1 MKSSTE
7 TVCAALKHLAHPSTV
22 WGMMEHISNTRGKSY
37 IIAVHTEGVYGI
49 SPISSRIFFY
59 QHRKMKFDWT
69 YYSQL
74 RGLRQKG
81 TSNRSPL
88 CSSYPATTHVFLVK
102 WVLCVHQPRWATHST
117 SAAVLVP
124 GAVGTTTD
132 YVDDEVEH
140 LEMPKKS
147 ITRTPIEA
155 RSKKGSFTLL
165 PYLHGTAWPSPSFSA
180 LGSTFVHTNSE
191 QTGAIILT
199 ATNQKCL
206 YLEFRHW

>member
-1 MKSSTE
+1 MLAITSLLLLLLLQQWLCQMKSSTE

-88 CSSYPATTHVFLVK
+88 CSSYPATTHIFLVK

-140 LEMPKKS
+140 LEMPKKKHYQNS
-147 ITRTPIEA
+147 N
-155 RSKKGSFTLL
+155 RSKKLKRKLHTSL
-165 PYLHGTAWPSPSFSA
+165 PARHSLTKPIFLS
-180 LGSTFVHTNSE
+180 LGFNICSH
-191 QTGAIILT
+191 
-199 ATNQKCL
+199 K
-206 YLEFRHW
+206 